1 MIADIGGLARLDPV
15 IGNRNI
21 AANPHAVMEPSI
33 HDSGNPSQVK
43 RPPPMVPIASA
54 TANALLLCHR
64 VFGLMLPRRSNDR
77 PNSDAVRFL
86 FALGSLCGNVP
97 LQMDSVDEND
107 IPAED

>member
-21 AANPHAVMEPSI
+21 AASPHAVMEPSI

-43 RPPPMVPIASA
+43 RPPPMVPIIR
-54 TANALLLCHR
+54 ANANVLLLCHR

-77 PNSDAVRFL
+77 RNSDAVQFP
-86 FALGSLCGNVP
+86 FVLGPRYGTVP
-97 LQMDSVDEND
+97 LRRDSADEND
-107 IPAED
+107 IPVED